1 MKLQRLVYISDA
13 KNPFTRADLTQLV
26 SSCRES
32 NRARG
37 ISGIL
42 LYSGGHFMQML
53 EGQGMQI
60 SSLFSKISLDPR
72 HCNVE
77 QLMFRDA
84 DDRIFPEWGME
95 LARAENAI
103 ALDRTRIE
111 QQLLRLRLKQSA
123 EPVADAISL
132 LREFRNQVMG
142 SKVA

>member
-1 MKLQRLVYISDA
+1 MPLQRLVYISDA
-13 KNPFTRADLTQLV
+13 KAPMTRDEVTHLV

-60 SSLFSKISLDPR
+60 SSLYSKISLDPR
-72 HCNVE
+72 HHNVE
-77 QLMFRDA
+77 QLMLRDA
-84 DDRIFPEWGME
+84 DERIFPEWGMD
-95 LARAENAI
+95 LARIENSI
-103 ALDRTRIE
+103 PLDRTRIE
-111 QQLLRLRLKQSA
+111 QQLLRLRLKRSA
-123 EPVADAISL
+123 DPVADAISL

-142 SKVA
+142 AKVA